1 MRRRTVLA
9 TATLFVCATT
19 VLTACSG
26 SGSGSAAPAATK
38 SPPSATGPAS
48 AGATVSA
55 APTAAA
61 SQAPLAGRSA
71 GQIFNDAVEQ
81 DLASPSL
88 RLKADINDAKDGPTK
103 ADVAMDA
110 KGDCAGTVQPKQGPI
125 SMIKAGK
132 TIYLRPAGARTWAK
146 VPTSS
151 ADGKGMA
158 QVCDLKGYLATP
170 GRDTVDTKAMKGATT
185 TVDGQPAITLT
196 DQEGKERFTAYV
208 ATSGKPYLLKLVTVG
223 GDQPGTLDFSD
234 FGRPVHAVAPP
245 KSQLAS
251 G

>member
-1 MRRRTVLA
+1 MCRRTVLT

-19 VLTACSG
+19 ALTACSG

-38 SPPSATGPAS
+38 SSPAATGSAPA
-48 AGATVSA
+48 T
-55 APTAAA
+55 PTATA
-61 SQAPLAGRSA
+61 SQAPFAGRNA

-81 DLASPSL
+81 DLTSPTL

-103 ADVAMDA
+103 VDVAMDA

-132 TIYLRPAGARTWAK
+132 TIYLRPAGARAWAK

-151 ADGKGMA
+151 PDGKGMA

-196 DQEGKERFTAYV
+196 DQEGKEHFTAYV